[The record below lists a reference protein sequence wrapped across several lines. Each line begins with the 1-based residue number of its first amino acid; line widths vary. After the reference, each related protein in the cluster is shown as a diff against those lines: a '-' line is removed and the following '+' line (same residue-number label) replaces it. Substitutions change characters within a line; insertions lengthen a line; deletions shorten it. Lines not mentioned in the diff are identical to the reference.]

1 MDSYYEKKFNDRKS
15 SMDSVIFEAIKE
27 SSVYK
32 AEPAKEKKAIQK
44 KVNDLTHCY
53 ETILA
58 LINKNIKQKPIKI
71 LTEAKNLIEKSIA
84 TIKKFPLTNPK
95 YNVVMLHELDDMF
108 KTMLKFDKTIS
119 FALNIKSCL
128 NKTCNYSCGYDYE
141 FYNLDEDDYEHEL
154 DGNNGYFL
162 YEIINDD
169 DEAQCYDSL
178 EELLMMTSRLY
189 NMKLEKGVVYL

>member
-1 MDSYYEKKFNDRKS
+1 MDSYYEKKFNDNKS
-15 SMDSVIFEAIKE
+15 SMHSAIFEGLKK

-32 AEPAKEKKAIQK
+32 ADPVKEKKAIHK

-58 LINKNIKQKPIKI
+58 LINKTITQRPIKI
-71 LTEAKNLIEKSIA
+71 LTEAKKLIEKSIVI
-84 TIKKFPLTNPK
+84 IKKFPITNPK

-119 FALNIKSCL
+119 WALNIKSCL
-128 NKTCNYSCGYDYE
+128 DKSCNYSCGYDFE
-141 FYNLDEDDYEHEL
+141 FYDLDKDDYKHEL

-169 DEAQCYDSL
+169 DEEHCYDDL
-178 EELLMMTSRLY
+178 EEGLMMASRLN
-189 NMKLEKGVVYL
+189 NMTLDKGQVCI